1 MFSPPLSEI
10 NFPEAYAFLLKHIPA
25 FFTFKTQGL
34 FLSGFSELMLKR
46 IFLPTVTLLL
56 PFMVA
61 LTFSQGS
68 ALSCLV
74 QAYAVNLM
82 TLTLWTVRAN
92 LFWNVHATSLWLAI
106 EKTFT
111 LLYFFR
117 YSNRYIALRT
127 ICNPFYTYYSSW
139 KYYQKQRVL
148 FSA

>member
-1 MFSPPLSEI
+1 
-10 NFPEAYAFLLKHIPA
+10 
-25 FFTFKTQGL
+25 
-34 FLSGFSELMLKR
+34 MLKR

-56 PFMVA
+56 PFMMA

-127 ICNPFYTYYSSW
+127 ICNHFYTY
-139 KYYQKQRVL
+139 
-148 FSA
+148 